1 MTNVAA
7 IAVPMNVA
15 VDASPAGEPN
25 ELPPRPFPDVQPPAT
40 LAPYPI
46 STPAPTSTAPT
57 TTGDENSRESQ
68 P

>member
-7 IAVPMNVA
+7 IAVPMKVA

-40 LAPYPI
+40 LAPADQ
-46 STPAPTSTAPT
+46 TPAPTRTAPT